1 MTISQMREL
10 ERQATVIEE
19 AKKMS
24 SELPVEYPQVDRFE
38 VIDHTSKARGRVV
51 VEYGVKV
58 EVSIQD
64 GGKTMKIFL
73 TNRKK

>member
-38 VIDHTSKARGRVV
+38 VIDHSSKMRGRFV
-51 VEYGVKV
+51 VEYGVSV

-64 GGKTMKIFL
+64 GGMV
-73 TNRKK
+73 